1 MKHGWEYKKLGEVCV
16 VLDSRRKP
24 VTKKDRK
31 AGEYPYYGA
40 MGIQDY
46 VDDYIFDGDYLLVG
60 EDGAKWGAND
70 KTAFQI
76 HGKCWVNNHAHIL
89 QINQDIVDTSFI
101 EHYLVGKNLS
111 SYITGAVV
119 PKLTQ
124 ASLVSIPIP
133 IPPFPVQEQIVSLLD
148 KLSLVIEKKKQQVK
162 ELDNLAQAIFY
173 DMFGDPVENEK
184 GWEVKKLKDVGSIT
198 TGSTPSTSNSDNYA
212 SNDICFVK
220 PSDIEKEGITTIK
233 STEFYVSNYAY
244 DTVCRKLPK
253 GSVLTTCIGIIGKVG
268 VLSIDATCNQQI
280 NAVIPNPSM
289 SSTYLA
295 YAILSIRDYIQNVAN
310 APVVPIINKGQ
321 FSSFQIPSPPLP
333 LQQSFAQK
341 IESIERQKEL
351 IIQSIREAQ
360 TLFDSRMEYYFG

>member
-1 MKHGWEYKKLGEVCV
+1 
-16 VLDSRRKP
+16 
-24 VTKKDRK
+24 
-31 AGEYPYYGA
+31 
-40 MGIQDY
+40 
-46 VDDYIFDGDYLLVG
+46 
-60 EDGAKWGAND
+60 
-70 KTAFQI
+70 
-76 HGKCWVNNHAHIL
+76 
-89 QINQDIVDTSFI
+89 
-101 EHYLVGKNLS
+101 
-111 SYITGAVV
+111 
-119 PKLTQ
+119 
-124 ASLVSIPIP
+124 
-133 IPPFPVQEQIVSLLD
+133 
-148 KLSLVIEKKKQQVK
+148 
-162 ELDNLAQAIFY
+162 
-173 DMFGDPVENEK
+173 MFGDPVENEK
-184 GWEVKKLKDVGSIT
+184 GWEVKKLKDVGSII

-341 IESIERQKEL
+341 IGSIEWQKEL
-351 IIQSIREAQ
+351 INQSIREAQ
-360 TLFDSRMEYYFG
+360 TLFDSRMEYYFGE